1 MTSKHGDE
9 WPGMTRIGK
18 TPCDDLHVYKT
29 IKELPSLINRKVI
42 LLATATI
49 TDENIFSN
57 GLFQNVFFLLRM
69 FDAMGCLPILVVN
82 QKPKTLENIP
92 EVLRTCRILCVEDL
106 IKQPIPI
113 FAYIEIGMSV
123 DTLLRKFLKLTGARI
138 CKLYLGNIL
147 NIDVETP
154 IFYPGMHFSH
164 HVIGELQEIW
174 VSPHYLQHA
183 EYACALNHVDISGQK
198 YKIAPY
204 VWDPSVLI
212 DDGKRYLGWKPT
224 APDTPEQFIIMEP
237 NISFQKCSLLPLVM
251 IDAWYRKHPSWNGK
265 ITVINGERIHQVQF
279 FRENILS
286 QLDIVKNGKVEF
298 IGRKDMVSLMREYP
312 SATFIC
318 NQINNEYNYMLL
330 ELLWAGFPV
339 IHNAKCWS
347 EYGYYYEGNS
357 IQNAAEMIQLSKQSH
372 HEFLE
377 TYKSHAKTLAW
388 KHSPYNPEIH
398 RGWKE
403 ILALPS

>member
-1 MTSKHGDE
+1 MISSHGDE
-9 WPGMTRIGK
+9 WPGMTRMGK
-18 TPCDDLHVYKT
+18 TPCDDLHVYKSIT
-29 IKELPSLINRKVI
+29 KIPSLIDRKII

-82 QKPKTLENIP
+82 QKPQTLDKIP
-92 EVLRTCRILCVEDL
+92 EVLRNCRILCVEDL

-113 FAYIEIGMSV
+113 YAYIEIGMSV

-147 NIDVETP
+147 NIDIETP
-154 IFYPGMHFSH
+154 IFYPGMHFAH

-183 EYACALNHVDISGQK
+183 EYACALNHVDPDGQK
-198 YKIAPY
+198 YKVAPY
-204 VWDPSVLI
+204 VWDSSVLM
-212 DDGKRYLGWKPT
+212 DDGKRYLSWQ
-224 APDTPEQFIIMEP
+224 APKSIEAERFIIMEP
-237 NISFQKCSLLPLVM
+237 NISFQKTSLIPLLL
-251 IDAWYRKHPSWNGK
+251 IDAWYRKHKDWNGK
-265 ITVINGERIHQVQF
+265 VTVVNGERIHQVLF
-279 FRENILS
+279 FKQNILPL
-286 QLDIVKNGKVEF
+286 LDICKDGKVEF
-298 IGRKDMVSLMREYP
+298 IGRKDMVSLMKEFP
-312 SATFIC
+312 SATFVC

-347 EYGYYYEGNS
+347 EFGYYYEGNS
-357 IQNAAEMIQLSKQSH
+357 IVSGEKMIELSKKSH
-372 HEFLE
+372 HELLE
-377 TYKSHAKTLAW
+377 TYKSHARTLAW
-388 KHSPYNPEIH
+388 RHSPYNPDVH
-398 RGWKE
+398 RGWKDV
-403 ILALPS
+403 LHLP